1 MPTEI
6 IFPKVDM
13 DMTEGKIAKWHV
25 AEGAVV
31 AKGAPLFEIETD
43 KAAMEIESP
52 VSGVLRD
59 VRAAEGVAVAV
70 GSAVA
75 FIYAEGETSADVPRI
90 APKVTVPLSLPQ
102 PADQPIPAPA
112 AKAIPAPAKTSAR
125 TGPATAT
132 PLARSLAREMGVA
145 LDGMVGSGP
154 RGRVQADDLLQ
165 SKAVTDVLSLPQDTV
180 QKSLPALHLVRKG
193 DQALA
198 PVVFIHGFGSE
209 RSIWK
214 TTLSALDP
222 AMPVAELDLPAHGKS
237 PLGSVES
244 FEDIVEA
251 VAQSLDHAQIGACH
265 LVGHSFG
272 GVVAMALAAQSRV
285 SVRSLMLIAP
295 AGLGPDI
302 EREFL
307 QGFTRA
313 TRVES
318 LMPWLR
324 LLYAKPSLVTQAFAK
339 AILDGRQDET
349 LRAQQ
354 RQILDTMFPDGTQAI
369 DLSETL
375 AGLMMPCKV
384 IWGRQ
389 DRIIPVAHSANLPGN
404 VALHLMA
411 DTGHLPHLEQPAMVA
426 RLIAELVKTA

>member
-13 DMTEGKIAKWHV
+13 DMTEGKIARWHV

-52 VSGVLRD
+52 ASGILRD
-59 VRAAEGVAVAV
+59 VRAVEGVAVAV

-75 FIYAEGETSADVPRI
+75 FIYAEGEAAI
-90 APKVTVPLSLPQ
+90 AAAPTIPSPQPTAKAVDQPILVAMSELSLP
-102 PADQPIPAPA
+102 A
-112 AKAIPAPAKTSAR
+112 ASTR
-125 TGPATAT
+125 VQTGPVTAT
-132 PLARSLAREMGVA
+132 PLARRLARERGLA
-145 LDGMVGSGP
+145 LQDLAGTGP
-154 RGRVQADDLLQ
+154 RGRLQASDVRDARTGDTKKTDIALPDLMG
-165 SKAVTDVLSLPQDTV
+165 KALPH
-180 QKSLPALHLVRKG
+180 LHLVRKG
-193 DQALA
+193 NAALA
-198 PVVFIHGFGSE
+198 PAVFIHGFGSE

-214 TTLSALDP
+214 TTLAALDP
-222 AMPVAELDLPAHGKS
+222 GMPVAELDLPAHGKS
-237 PLGSVES
+237 PLGDVES
-244 FEDIVEA
+244 FDDIVEA
-251 VAQSLDHAQIGACH
+251 VAMALDRAAIGPCH

-272 GVVAMALAAQSRV
+272 GVIAMALAAQRRV
-285 SVRSLMLIAP
+285 DVRSLMLIAP

-318 LMPWLR
+318 LIPWLR

-349 LRAQQ
+349 LREQQ
-354 RQILDTMFPDGTQAI
+354 RQILDTMFPDGTQAV

-375 AGLMMPCKV
+375 SGLAMPCKV

-411 DTGHLPHLEQPAMVA
+411 DTGHVPHLEQPAMVA
-426 RLIAELVKTA
+426 RLIAELVKTAA